1 MHREALTHSPGL
13 IHIEQP
19 ERSCACSRR
28 PPVAVTSS
36 VPPQAGQVGSEQIKK
51 HKRSPRRP
59 HRSAFN
65 YTSPPSIPILSLF
78 FSFLS
83 SLRIS
88 ERPRRPVG
96 KGRDGIGSE
105 NTNSIEPPTFVW
117 FCGNFPAFGSGA
129 IRFASSRVLRRDRS
143 SAPTSGCALRG
154 VVYTY
159 SSSEACSEVSRH
171 LRDGD
176 PILAGPDRQLAPQSS
191 RARTDPAP
199 LTLLHW
205 TDLVSRQSHNR
216 HNVRLDS

>member
-36 VPPQAGQVGSEQIKK
+36 VPPRPVKWVRSRSKNISDLSDAPIVPLSIIHLHHQSQIC
-51 HKRSPRRP
+51 
-59 HRSAFN
+59 
-65 YTSPPSIPILSLF
+65 PSF

-129 IRFASSRVLRRDRS
+129 IRFASSRVLR
-143 SAPTSGCALRG
+143 
-154 VVYTY
+154 
-159 SSSEACSEVSRH
+159 
-171 LRDGD
+171 
-176 PILAGPDRQLAPQSS
+176 
-191 RARTDPAP
+191 
-199 LTLLHW
+199 
-205 TDLVSRQSHNR
+205 
-216 HNVRLDS
+216 